1 MTPKKV
7 TIPGVEDEDEYV
19 RPLLHTMLADFFSI
33 PLVSG

>member
-7 TIPGVEDEDEYV
+7 TIPGVEDDGYV

-33 PLVSG
+33 LLASG